1 MFRQQSMKI
10 FTSKFRKV
18 YDIEFF
24 VINKIFKWT
33 NAFCTVAVI
42 FPEQR
47 CWQSD
52 SIGREK
58 QIGLLELEH
67 SS

>member
-1 MFRQQSMKI
+1 
-10 FTSKFRKV
+10 
-18 YDIEFF
+18 
-24 VINKIFKWT
+24 
-33 NAFCTVAVI
+33 VI

-67 SS
+67 SSWAWKDLCPEIKLFLI